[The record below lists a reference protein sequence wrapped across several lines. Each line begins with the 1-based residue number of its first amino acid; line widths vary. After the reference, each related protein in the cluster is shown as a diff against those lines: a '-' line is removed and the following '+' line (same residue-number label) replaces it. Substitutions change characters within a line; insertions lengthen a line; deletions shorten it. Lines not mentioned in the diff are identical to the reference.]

1 MNNSPYPYNLI
12 EVIYDERCEGPYDED
27 RLKGLEYV
35 LGLLSERE
43 RQVLRDR
50 FEDDLSLEDTGRK
63 YNITRERIRQI
74 EAKAIRKL
82 RHPARMK
89 YITQGYAAMSGEL
102 RQIVEERYKSTL
114 ESLEAEYLAKIAEL
128 RDKISLIEDKTQ
140 KLSAAKEANEII
152 DDIGTPLCELEL
164 SVRSYNCLA
173 RHGVK
178 TLYDICALTRDELQ
192 KVRNMGRKSLDEVV
206 NCVHSRGYRLK
217 GEE

>member
-43 RQVLRDR
+43 RQILGDR
-50 FEDDLSLEDTGRK
+50 YEDELTLDETGRK

-82 RHPARMK
+82 RHPSRLK
-89 YITQGYAAMSGEL
+89 YITYGYATMSGEL
-102 RQIVEERYKSTL
+102 RQMVKERYKSTL
-114 ESLEAEYLAKIAEL
+114 ESLEAEYLVKIAEL

-140 KLSAAKEANEII
+140 KLTATKDANEII
-152 DDIGTPLCELEL
+152 TDIGTPLEELNL
-164 SVRSYNCLA
+164 SVRSHNCLA

-178 TLYDICALTRDELQ
+178 TLYDICALTYDELCSI
-192 KVRNMGRKSLDEVV
+192 RNMGRKSVEEVV
-206 NCVHSRGYRLK
+206 ECVHSRMYRLK
-217 GEE
+217 GET

>member
-1 MNNSPYPYNLI
+1 MNESPYPYNLI
-12 EVIYDERCEGPYDED
+12 EEIYDERRTGPYDED

-43 RQVLRDR
+43 RQVLCDR
-50 FEDDLSLEDTGRK
+50 FEDELSLYETGKK

-89 YITQGYAAMSGEL
+89 YITQGYAATSGEL

-114 ESLEAEYLAKIAEL
+114 ESLEAEYLVKIAEL

-140 KLSAAKEANEII
+140 KLTATKDANEII
-152 DDIGTPLCELEL
+152 TDIGTPLEELNL

-173 RHGVK
+173 RHGIK
-178 TLYDICALTRDELQ
+178 TLYDICALTYDDLQ
-192 KVRNMGRKSLDEVV
+192 KVRNMGRKSVEEVV
-206 NCVHSRGYRLK
+206 ECVHSRMYRLK